1 LISIIFCLFKFKLNN
16 GEKVKKIKDEEIK
29 SLKDEL
35 NSIKKQNENLKSV
48 YDGLLIE
55 YAKVEAALEKYE
67 KPNESKKSY

>member
-1 LISIIFCLFKFKLNN
+1 MISIIFCLFKFKLNN